1 MLTRLESARLYPGE
15 AADAWEIWA
24 HAVRQPDHRLY
35 APSSETY
42 VPGWRPYDP
51 GYDLVLPGRPDG
63 PWDTNNPST
72 ARRVLET
79 VAHALPGHD
88 AREFR
93 KRLAALDELW

>member
-1 MLTRLESARLYPGE
+1 VLTRLESARLYPGE

-35 APSSETY
+35 APSSAY

-88 AREFR
+88 GREFR